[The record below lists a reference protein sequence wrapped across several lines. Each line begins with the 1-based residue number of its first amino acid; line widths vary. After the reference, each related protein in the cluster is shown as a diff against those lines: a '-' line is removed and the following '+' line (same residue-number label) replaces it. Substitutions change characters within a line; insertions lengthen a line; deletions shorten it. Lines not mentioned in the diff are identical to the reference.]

1 MYLKDFE
8 HKITNNPTLS
18 NEARE
23 LSQKIMSHLRIGEGD
38 ISLSTSKVVLGEIC
52 RACEITSN
60 KTKDINQWYYGFW
73 NDSSMDVS
81 VMVSTEV
88 SLLETIGN
96 ALNPNN

>member
-8 HKITNNPTLS
+8 HKITNCPTLS

-23 LSQKIMSHLRIGEGD
+23 LSQKIISHLRIGESD
-38 ISLSTSKVVLGEIC
+38 VSLSTSKVVLGEIC

-60 KTKDINQWYYGFW
+60 KTNDINQWYYRFW
-73 NDSSMDVS
+73 NNSDMEVC

-88 SLLETIGN
+88 SLLERLGN
-96 ALNPNN
+96 DLNPKN